1 MTQLVTKSVVLRAI
15 APQPLSAYLAAL
27 GLLRMLGTQ
36 YGHSVR
42 GAFTPCGFELSGI
55 LAEELTEFLLE
66 RWSPSPVFTPWN
78 NASGFYPSS
87 KGQQARAAI
96 EQIAASS
103 DARLEAMRRAISVI
117 HGLLQGDTAPSD
129 EAKARFIG
137 QLRCALPDEAIVW
150 LDAVSVVAGD
160 EVRMMPLLGTGG
172 NEGVL
177 DYSGLYLRSLQETV
191 LAKETTTSR
200 NLLQTSLCGFLTNEL
215 VERPGGQFDPGSAGG
230 FNTGPG
236 FETKGLPNN
245 PWSFILLV
253 EGTMVWA
260 GTLASR
266 QQGMATGN
274 PMAVSPFTVRH
285 VAAGYASAG
294 KAEDN
299 AQKVR
304 AEVWMPVWNRLA
316 SLSEVERF
324 IAEGRVEVKGRTGS
338 PERARDSLDF
348 ADAVGSL
355 GVDRGVTSFVRFAL
369 AKRRGDS
376 YIALPAGK
384 LNVSHRGEVD
394 LLRQLDV
401 QLDVLDGQFLRRF
414 KGEGPPALLDSLRRN
429 LNDARFEVATR
440 GGSDAMVRL
449 MRAVGALERVIAKR
463 DPSKEPKLPRPL
475 GGLGTEWITACGD
488 SPEVRIAAAL
498 TSLGRTGGA
507 GGFRSYIAPVSP
519 QADWEFLPSQRS
531 RSWFGASLMARLA
544 SVLSRRML
552 DTKAAGAEAAVG
564 RNPTWGA
571 RPVGMD
577 EIGLLFEPAA
587 IDETC
592 LEELIFGLTWVKPS
606 GVERRVGGRPSGPPV
621 PRQYALLKL
630 LCLPDGIPL
639 GSERLAVPT
648 PAQLAPLLQAGRV
661 DDAVSLARATL
672 QAKGLKPRQLAPLG
686 RTDTEFGNRLA
697 AALLIPM
704 FQVTTLLGDALLPTS
719 DENAPHRK

>member
-1 MTQLVTKSVVLRAI
+1 MTELVTKSVVLKAI

-36 YGHSVR
+36 YAHPVR

-66 RWSPSPVFTPWN
+66 RWKPSPVLTPWN
-78 NASGFYPSS
+78 NDSGFYKST
-87 KGQQARAAI
+87 GQQKAVLEELEKNDDPRLLAI
-96 EQIAASS
+96 
-103 DARLEAMRRAISVI
+103 RRAITRI
-117 HGLLQGDTAPSD
+117 RGLVQGSEAPKD

-137 QLRCALPDEAIVW
+137 HLRSSLPDDCLCW
-150 LDAVSVVAGD
+150 LDAASVVHGQ
-160 EVRMMPLLGTGG
+160 EVKMLPLLGSGG
-172 NEGVL
+172 NEGRL
-177 DYSGLYLRSLQETV
+177 EYSGLYLRSLQATL
-191 LAKETTTSR
+191 LAADPGVSKR
-200 NLLQTSLCGFLTNEL
+200 LLAAALFGIPTIDLIG
-215 VERPGGQFDPGSAGG
+215 RPGGQFDPGTAGG

-236 FETKGLPNN
+236 LESKDLPNN

-274 PMAVSPFTVRH
+274 SMAVSPFTVRH

-294 KAEDN
+294 KVEDSP
-299 AQKVR
+299 QKVR
-304 AEVWMPVWNRLA
+304 AEVWMPIWNRLA
-316 SLSEVERF
+316 SLGEVERF
-324 IAEGRVEVKGRTGS
+324 IAEGRVEVKGRSGS
-338 PERARDSLDF
+338 PERARDSMDF

-369 AKRRGDS
+369 TKRRGDN

-384 LNVSHRGEVD
+384 LDVSHRGEVD
-394 LLRQLDV
+394 MLRQLDV

-414 KGEGPPALLDSLRRN
+414 KGEGPPAVLDSLRRN
-429 LNDARFEVATR
+429 LNEARFEVATR

-449 MRAVGALERVIAKR
+449 IRAMGALERVLAKR
-463 DPSKEPKLPRPL
+463 DPSKEPTLPRPL
-475 GGLGTEWITACGD
+475 GGLGTEWIAACGD

-498 TSLGRTGGA
+498 TSLGRTGGS

-519 QADWEFLPSQRS
+519 QADWEFHPSQRS

-552 DTKAAGAEAAVG
+552 DTKTAGAEAAVG
-564 RNPTWGA
+564 RNPTWGT

-587 IDETC
+587 IDEAC

-639 GSERLAVPT
+639 ASERLAIPT
-648 PAQLAPLLQAGRV
+648 PAQLVPLLQAGRV
-661 DDAVSLARATL
+661 DAAVSLGRATL
-672 QAKGLKPRQLAPLG
+672 QAKGLKPRQIAPLG

-719 DENAPHRK
+719 DENDLHRK

>member
-1 MTQLVTKSVVLRAI
+1 MTELDTKSVALPAI

-36 YGHSVR
+36 YGRPVR
-42 GAFTPCGFELSGI
+42 GAFTSRGFELSGI
-55 LAEELTEFLLE
+55 PADGLTQFLLE

-78 NASGFYPSS
+78 NASGFYVSS
-87 KGQQARAAI
+87 KGQQAKAVI
-96 EQIAASS
+96 ELIAASGS
-103 DARLEAMRRAISVI
+103 PRLDAMRRAIRVI
-117 HGLLQGDTAPSD
+117 QGLLKGDSAPSD

-137 QLRCALPDEAIVW
+137 QLRSSLPDEAIVW
-150 LDAVSVVAGD
+150 IDAVSVVAGD
-160 EVRMMPLLGTGG
+160 EVKMMPLLGTGG

-191 LAKETTTSR
+191 LAKDPSASQD
-200 NLLQTSLCGFLTNEL
+200 LLQAALFGTLTNRL
-215 VERPGGQFDPGSAGG
+215 LERPGGQFDPGSAGG

-245 PWSFILLV
+245 PWAFILLV

-260 GTLASR
+260 GSLASR
-266 QQGMATGN
+266 QQGMATNN

-294 KAEDN
+294 KVEDN
-299 AQKVR
+299 TQKVR
-304 AEVWMPVWNRLA
+304 AEVWMPVWDRPA
-316 SLSEVERF
+316 SLTEVERF

-338 PERARDSLDF
+338 SERARDSLDF

-384 LNVSHRGEVD
+384 LDVGHRGEVD
-394 LLRQLDV
+394 LIRQLDT
-401 QLDVLDGQFLRRF
+401 QLDLLDGQFLRRF
-414 KGEGPPALLDSLRRN
+414 KGEGPPAVLDSLRRN

-449 MRAVGALERVIAKR
+449 MRAIGSLERILAKR

-475 GGLGTEWITACGD
+475 GGLGTEWIAACGH
-488 SPEVRIAAAL
+488 SPELRIAAAI

-507 GGFRSYIAPVSP
+507 GGFRSYISPVSP
-519 QADWEFLPSQRS
+519 KADWEFLPSPRS

-552 DTKAAGAEAAVG
+552 DTRTPGEEAANS

-571 RPVGMD
+571 RQVSLD
-577 EIGLLFEPAA
+577 EIALMLEPEVL
-587 IDETC
+587 DEAC
-592 LEELIFGLTWVKPS
+592 LEDMIFGLTWVKPS
-606 GVERRVGGRPSGPPV
+606 GVENRVDQRPSVPPI

-630 LCLPDGIPL
+630 LCLPDGIPV
-639 GSERLAVPT
+639 GSERLALPT
-648 PAQLAPLLQAGRV
+648 PAQLVPLLQAGRV
-661 DDAVSLARATL
+661 DDAVHLARATL
-672 QAKGLKPRQLAPLG
+672 HAKGLKACQIAPLG
-686 RTDTEFGNRLA
+686 RTDTEFGTRIA

-704 FQVTTLLGDALLPTS
+704 FQVHTLLGDALLPTA
-719 DENAPHRK
+719 DANEPHRR